1 VRSRCPPGAN
11 DPSATTAGG
20 DPGRYTL
27 GVSEER
33 TALRLECITKEYP
46 LVRAND
52 CISFDVRWGE
62 VHAVVGENGAG
73 KTTLMKIVYGM
84 VRPDG
89 GRIYVDGRP
98 AEIRSPADAIRL
110 GIGMVHQHFMLV
122 DVFTVLENIV
132 LGHEPRKGGAID
144 LEAARRSVQALLR
157 EVGFDLD
164 LDARVEELP
173 VGLQQRV
180 EILKTLY
187 REAKIL
193 ILDEP
198 TAVLTPQEAG
208 ELFRFLRGFVA
219 RGNTVIFISHKL
231 AEVMEVSD
239 RVTVIRDGR
248 VVGTVDTPKT
258 SVAELAR
265 MMVGREVILTV
276 QKTPPRPGEV
286 LLSVAD
292 LWVEEAGKKPRVA
305 GVNLEVRAGE
315 ILGIAGVE
323 GNGQSELVEAITG
336 LRPYRGTVRYQG
348 EVIARPDARRVREH
362 RVSHIP
368 EDRNARGLVLDFSTR
383 DNLILGDHY
392 RAPFVDRYGFFR
404 DAVIDDYARGVVETY
419 DVRPRSIHLSARH
432 YSGGNAQKIIV
443 GRELYRKPRI
453 LIAAQPTRGVDIG
466 AIEFIHKQIVE
477 ARDQGMA
484 VLLVSADLNEV
495 MSLADRILVMFEG
508 RIVGEVRPEEATEE
522 RLGLLMAGITEGAPA

>member
-1 VRSRCPPGAN
+1 MRSRCPPGAN